1 MAKVDLNFL
10 AKMKTL
16 SEKEQDMVGLLLLY
30 ICSTLAAR
38 TCISFHALATE
49 VVARQSGAGE
59 SEYAEEPGG
68 EQAGENEV

>member
-30 ICSTLAAR
+30 ICSTIAAR
-38 TCISFHALATE
+38 TCISLFLFML
-49 VVARQSGAGE
+49 
-59 SEYAEEPGG
+59 
-68 EQAGENEV
+68 